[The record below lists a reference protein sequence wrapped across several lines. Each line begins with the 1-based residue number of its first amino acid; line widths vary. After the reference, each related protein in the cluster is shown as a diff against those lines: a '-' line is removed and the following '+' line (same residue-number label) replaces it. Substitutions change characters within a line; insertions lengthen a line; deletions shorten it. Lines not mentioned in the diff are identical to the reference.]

1 MREELASLCH
11 EQWSGWMK
19 YLFGKSKKND
29 DGTVTIPLWA
39 VDRWGHQMNTRY
51 EDLSELEQESDR
63 NEADRFITLLR
74 DLGKGNVME
83 KQAEFGTIKQ
93 D

>member
-19 YLFGKSKKND
+19 YLFEKSKKND

-39 VDRWGHQMNTRY
+39 VNRWEHQMNTHY
-51 EDLSELEQESDR
+51 EYLSELEQESDKS
-63 NEADRFITLLR
+63 EADRFITLLR
-74 DLGKGNVME
+74 DLGVGE
-83 KQAEFGTIKQ
+83 
-93 D
+93 